1 MLMIDDRHARS
12 QISRAQLQKMCAV
25 YEPDI
30 GLEPENSQRINRIDR
45 EFRAAFKLLE
55 TMPKSVSVFGSNVVA
70 EGNQYYGEARR
81 LAARLVKELGYAVVT
96 GGGPGIME
104 AANRG
109 AAEAGGVSV
118 GFTID
123 IAHAEPRNR
132 YANQELPFHYFFTRK
147 VALSFAASMYIFF
160 PGGYGTLDEFFE
172 LITLVQTRK
181 IQPIPIYCYGS
192 RYWHPIQRQLDTYAR
207 KDGYI
212 SDVDFELFTVTD
224 DLDLIIQAAR
234 HAPTRE

>member
-1 MLMIDDRHARS
+1 
-12 QISRAQLQKMCAV
+12 MCAV
-25 YEPDI
+25 YEPGV
-30 GLEPENSQRINRIDR
+30 GLDPDNSERLNRIDR
-45 EFRAAFKLLE
+45 EFREAFKLLE
-55 TMPKSVSVFGSNVVA
+55 DMPKSVSIFGSNVVT

-81 LAARLVKELGYAVVT
+81 LAARLARELHYAVVT

-123 IAHAEPRNR
+123 IAHAEPSNA
-132 YANQELPFHYFFTRK
+132 YANRELPFHYFFTRK

-172 LITLVQTRK
+172 LITLIQTRK
-181 IQPIPIYCYGS
+181 IQSIPIVCFGT
-192 RYWHPIQRQLDTYAR
+192 RYWHPVERLLDTYAR
-207 KDGYI
+207 QEGYI
-212 SDVDFELFTVTD
+212 SDNDLALFTVTD
-224 DLDLIIQAAR
+224 DLDEIIRLARQA
-234 HAPTRE
+234 PLRE